1 MTGKIR
7 AFAAAGPLALDGC
20 GDEGE
25 AGGSGVARL
34 SPARDVW
41 NRDIGARNGRAFRL
55 ASAREGRNRAEIVVQ
70 TRGIHAHLGSEHCL
84 CTFPS
89 NTGLHDTWLT

>member
-1 MTGKIR
+1 MTGKMR
-7 AFAAAGPLALDGC
+7 AFAVAGPRALDGC

-34 SPARDVW
+34 SPARGVW
-41 NRDIGARNGRAFRL
+41 NRDIGARSGRAFRL

-70 TRGIHAHLGSEHCL
+70 TRGSPAAPGPEHRL
-84 CTFPS
+84 RTFRS
-89 NTGLHDTWLT
+89 NAGLHDTWLT